1 MNAVKTYLKNLW
13 AAILGKGGAT
23 TQGAPT
29 DPGKP
34 K

>member
-1 MNAVKTYLKNLW
+1 MNAIKTYFKNLW
-13 AAILGKGGAT
+13 AAVRGRGGVT

>member
-1 MNAVKTYLKNLW
+1 MNAIKTYFKNLL
-13 AAILGKGGAT
+13 AAILGKGGVT